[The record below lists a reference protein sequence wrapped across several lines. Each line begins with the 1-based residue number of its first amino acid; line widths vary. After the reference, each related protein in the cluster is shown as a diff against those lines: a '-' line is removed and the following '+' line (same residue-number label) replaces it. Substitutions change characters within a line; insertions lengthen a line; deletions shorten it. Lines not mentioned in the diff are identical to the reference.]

1 MKANQHGYVLL
12 VLCRVVL
19 LLWVFG
25 LLVFFAS
32 RYRSRFDL
40 TAEKLYTLTPATK
53 KVLVGL
59 KDRLMI
65 ECYFSPDDKLPEHV
79 REARRVLRNT
89 LDEYV
94 QLGGDKV
101 KLEYLDPDSDVQL
114 KEKAE
119 RLGIKPNAMTGGGLQ
134 SLKDSGAFRNCRRV
148 FYRFDFGAVNSPK
161 SFAPGSSGVKVVS
174 S

>member
-32 RYRSRFDL
+32 RYRSRIDL

-53 KVLVGL
+53 KVLDSL

-65 ECYFSPDDKLPEHV
+65 ECYFSPDDKFLFTTNG
-79 REARRVLRNT
+79 ASN
-89 LDEYV
+89 
-94 QLGGDKV
+94 
-101 KLEYLDPDSDVQL
+101 DVTVIDVSNL
-114 KEKAE
+114 KATKS
-119 RLGIKPNAMTGGGLQ
+119 IKTGRYPWGVVISPN
-134 SLKDSGAFRNCRRV
+134 
-148 FYRFDFGAVNSPK
+148 
-161 SFAPGSSGVKVVS
+161 
-174 S
+174 